1 MSRTKSEQRTFNV
14 PAYTLFYQC
23 MTALG
28 HMRAQI
34 EAQDNQ
40 LGTIVATFGGGLF
53 GPSGAL
59 LLTLLPLDA
68 DHTRLSAKYQARAW
82 GGDRRI
88 LATFMELLN
97 ELVARL

>member
-1 MSRTKSEQRTFNV
+1 MPRAQTEQRTFHV

-23 MTALG
+23 ITALG
-28 HMRAQI
+28 HMRAQV

-40 LGTIVATFGGGLF
+40 RGTITAKIGGGLF

-59 LLTLLPLDA
+59 VLTLTPLDA
-68 DHTRLSAKYQARAW
+68 EHTRLAAEYQPRAW

-88 LATFMELLN
+88 LAAFMQLLDT
-97 ELVARL
+97 LAARR

>member
-1 MSRTKSEQRTFNV
+1 MPRAQSEQRTFQV

-34 EAQDNQ
+34 EAQDNER
-40 LGTIVATFGGGLF
+40 GTIVATIGGGLF

-59 LLTLLPLDA
+59 SLTLLPVDA
-68 DHTRLSAKYQARAW
+68 QHTRLLAAYQARAW

-88 LATFMELLN
+88 LATFMELLD